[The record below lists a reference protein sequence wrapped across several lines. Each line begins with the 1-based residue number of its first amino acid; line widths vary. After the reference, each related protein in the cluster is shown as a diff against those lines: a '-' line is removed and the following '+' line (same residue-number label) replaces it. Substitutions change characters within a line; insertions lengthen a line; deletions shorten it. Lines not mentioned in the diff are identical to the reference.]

1 MKKIFFIFAS
11 LLTLSSYAFD
21 GCYRTLEVNSKP
33 VQQGREGEQTQIFT
47 LDENEFFYDVT
58 SRRSLATKVL
68 SVFTGFDGQWS
79 SYSNGLL
86 FQDLGEL
93 TETPDRLTHQG
104 EFTVLYRDSSYALV
118 KADFKVLI
126 ELKRLEDGRVKGV
139 IKQNSVR
146 LQRDY
151 DLNFTL
157 EAEPCRI

>member
-1 MKKIFFIFAS
+1 MKHFVFFLAAFISFS
-11 LLTLSSYAFD
+11 THAFD
-21 GCYRTLEVNSKP
+21 GCYRTLEVNASP
-33 VQQGREGEQTQIFT
+33 VEQGREGEQTQIFT
-47 LDENEFFYDVT
+47 LEQNEFYYDLT
-58 SRRSLATKVL
+58 SRRALSTKVL
-68 SVFTGFDGQWS
+68 SIFTGFDGQWS

-93 TETPDRLTHQG
+93 TETPDLLRHEG

>member
-1 MKKIFFIFAS
+1 MNKIFFILAS
-11 LLTLSSYAFD
+11 LLTLNSYAFD

-47 LDENEFFYDVT
+47 LDQNEFFYDIT
-58 SRRSLATKVL
+58 SRRSLSTKVL
-68 SVFTGFDGQWS
+68 SIFTGFDGQWS

-93 TETPDRLTHQG
+93 SETPDLLRHQG